1 MSAGGRSAGGGGGD
15 YTTHNNQTNFIG
27 QREKKESQTVNDLRR
42 TITIIIQTKYHTQTH
57 ISI

>member
-1 MSAGGRSAGGGGGD
+1 MPGGGGD

-27 QREKKESQTVNDLRR
+27 QREKKKSQTVNDLRR

-57 ISI
+57 AAYIVSDSD